1 MKTRLLLST
10 IVAITIVASIGSG
23 LGPGQKITSAFATP
37 PSSPAIC
44 TTVTVP
50 VPGGS
55 QVATYYISPTFNGQC
70 VVDKSPDSMKNP
82 CTVTNGIAS
91 AGHCEAI
98 KKGYKIEENGPA
110 TIPTE
115 EWFHFNGITL
125 QPGQFLDMVDTTP
138 FITTKGHVAMVLPC
152 DAAGTPQVK
161 LFEGIIDAGVAT
173 LETPDIEYLNQLS
186 NPGSAV
192 GTYDGTCVYHFDIGT
207 TANNPDGVTDFAVV
221 NTSSQ
226 PVTFGERNTS
236 TFSIAEG
243 YLDKSA

>member
-10 IVAITIVASIGSG
+10 IVGITIVAS
-23 LGPGQKITSAFATP
+23 LGFGTSPGQILTSAYGTP
-37 PSSPAIC
+37 PSLC

-70 VVDKSPDSMKNP
+70 VVNHGVYATSNP
-82 CTVTNGIAS
+82 CTVTNGIAT
-91 AGHCEAI
+91 AGLCEAI
-98 KKGYKIEENGPA
+98 GKGYQVTPNGTA
-110 TIPTE
+110 SIPTE

-138 FITTKGHVAMVLPC
+138 FLTTKGHVAMVLPC
-152 DAAGTPQVK
+152 DSAGTPQVR

-173 LETPDIEYLNQLS
+173 LEQPNIEYLQQLS
-186 NPGSAV
+186 SPGSSV
-192 GTYDGTCVYHFDIGT
+192 GIYDGTCVYHFDIGT
-207 TANNPDGVTDFAVV
+207 TTNNPAGVTDFAIV
-221 NTSSQ
+221 NTSGKM
-226 PVTFGERNTS
+226 VTFGERNTS

-243 YLDKSA
+243 YLDTKA